1 MFTWNGKD
9 YTVDVDAAKYKSA
22 VKDYGSVEAV
32 YEILT
37 EILYKQRDKD
47 TGEIKYPELTPRPE
61 ITAADHEADR
71 RWLSDRM
78 RDPAFTGWHGGA
90 FGEHRELTP
99 SQMRIKEWEDIPG
112 AKKFYDSMIRYGLT
126 QGAT

>member
-1 MFTWNGKD
+1 MSERKLIPMFTWNGKE

-47 TGEIKYPELTPRPE
+47 TGELKYPELTPRPE
-61 ITAADHEADR
+61 ITAADKEADN
-71 RWLSDRM
+71 RWLSQRM
-78 RDPAFTGWHGGA
+78 RDPNFAGWHGGA
-90 FGEHRELTP
+90 LGEDRELTP
-99 SQMRIKEWEDIPG
+99 SQMRI
-112 AKKFYDSMIRYGLT
+112 
-126 QGAT
+126 